1 MAKTGCLRSLY
12 GRLGAESRGPRAGW
26 VVRTP
31 SLAREA
37 LMLPI
42 FLGPVGQAPS
52 WCEPHTH
59 RHWWTKALWS
69 PGHLT
74 PIRPVPCV
82 CQHLPSLS
90 VKGLNFPL
98 NSGDSCLPPETR
110 RCPPSPPLEALV
122 QTRAC
127 GKIGWTWL
135 VGRGGWDGHPF
146 TEDSQGDPGWLNH
159 SLSPRIWQ
167 LQESGAR

>member
-1 MAKTGCLRSLY
+1 MAKTGCFRSLY

-42 FLGPVGQAPS
+42 FLGPVGRVPS
-52 WCEPHTH
+52 WYEPHTH

-69 PGHLT
+69 PGHLP

-82 CQHLPSLS
+82 CQHLSSLS

-98 NSGDSCLPPETR
+98 DSGNSCVPPGTG
-110 RCPPSPPLEALV
+110 RCPQWHWKPWYKPGPVARSA
-122 QTRAC
+122 
-127 GKIGWTWL
+127 G
-135 VGRGGWDGHPF
+135 
-146 TEDSQGDPGWLNH
+146 PGWWGGVGGTVTHSQKIVRETQVGLNH

-167 LQESGAR
+167 LQVSGAR